1 MVSDVSVTLATQED
15 ALAATRYGMSLVLAQ
30 LLISFG
36 GKLAL
41 FDFIT

>member
-1 MVSDVSVTLATQED
+1 MVADVSVTLATPRMS
-15 ALAATRYGMSLVLAQ
+15 AAAMRYGMSLVLAQ